1 MSPTIYD
8 IARVAK
14 VSKSTVSRVLNNQTN
29 ISDAARERVLK
40 AIDEL
45 QYQPNK
51 LARAL
56 TSSGFDAI
64 MVISTRSTKTTAGNP
79 FFSEVLHAIMA
90 RAEETGF
97 DVILQTSRNSEDDL
111 QKCLTRIRQKMI
123 KGIIMLSSPADESFF
138 ARLDECAIPVVVIG
152 NVAGHYQHIC
162 SVDTDNYHDSIAL
175 TDTLVA
181 CGRQRIACLHAP
193 LDYHVS
199 IDRLAGFRAS
209 LAKHQRPDDPS
220 LVVDG
225 GYTQESALAAARQ
238 LLAMPAPPDAV
249 FATDSLKLMSLYRAA
264 AERGLAI
271 PQALTVVGY
280 SNETLSFLLSPPPGG
295 IDIPTQ
301 QLGDV
306 SSALLFARIAGEP
319 VPARTLIPTTVI

>member
-40 AIDEL
+40 AIEEL
-45 QYQPNK
+45 HYQPNK
-51 LARAL
+51 MARAL

-111 QKCLTRIRQKMI
+111 QKCLTRIHQKMI
-123 KGIIMLSSPADESFF
+123 KGIIMLSAPADETFF
-138 ARLDECAIPVVVIG
+138 AKLDECAIPVVVIG
-152 NVAGHYQHIC
+152 NVAGNYQHIA

-175 TDTLVA
+175 TDTLIERG
-181 CGRQRIACLHAP
+181 CQRIACLHAP

-199 IDRLAGFRAS
+199 VDRLAGFRAS
-209 LAKHQRPDDPS
+209 LAKHQWANEAA
-220 LVVDG
+220 LTVDG
-225 GYTQESALAAARQ
+225 GYTQERALDAARR
-238 LLAMPAPPDAV
+238 LLALPEPPDAV
-249 FATDSLKLMSLYRAA
+249 FATDSLKLMSIYRAA
-264 AERGLAI
+264 AERGIAI
-271 PQALTVVGY
+271 PDALTVVGY
-280 SNETLSFLLSPPPGG
+280 SNETLSFLLAPPPGG
-295 IDIPTQ
+295 INVPTR

-306 SSALLFARIAGEP
+306 SSALLFARINGEP
-319 VPARTLIPTTVI
+319 IPARTLIPTTII

>member
-175 TDTLVA
+175 TDTLIA
-181 CGRQRIACLHAP
+181 RGCQRIACLHAP

-209 LAKHQRPDDPS
+209 LAKHQRPDDPT
-220 LVVDG
+220 LVVNG

-306 SSALLFARIAGEP
+306 SSALLFSRIAGEP